1 MHPIPRSGAAYII
14 VGVSRRREISGG
26 AGVPTLGLQTNRS
39 FSRKKNTTT
48 RVCRSSF
55 PCTCSVLVFEQDVCF
70 LSFPFL
76 RSRELSSISITMVV
90 VESRSIMFRFLE
102 TAAEKYD
109 NIVDFK
115 SDSILSEP
123 APEPQVTFAIG
134 AVRHNHRR
142 PERTTKTSMDRCACM
157 DGWMKAFNELS
168 QRLIVH

>member
-1 MHPIPRSGAAYII
+1 
-14 VGVSRRREISGG
+14 
-26 AGVPTLGLQTNRS
+26 
-39 FSRKKNTTT
+39 
-48 RVCRSSF
+48 
-55 PCTCSVLVFEQDVCF
+55 
-70 LSFPFL
+70 
-76 RSRELSSISITMVV
+76 MVV
-90 VESRSIMFRFLE
+90 VESRSIRFRFLE

-142 PERTTKTSMDRCACM
+142 PERTKKKSMDSCACT
-157 DGWMKAFNELS
+157 DGWMKAFNELA